1 LESSR
6 RPLRASLT
14 DAPAARLAVDAL
26 AVPVAAGDPLR
37 DAALEIDAALGGLL
51 REVVESGEHRG
62 RPNEVLTLP
71 TTGRLAARRVLLY
84 GLGSPA
90 DLDGQ
95 RLRFAHHEMVR
106 AARNY
111 GYRRL
116 AVLRTGPLGPDD
128 LGPVVEGC
136 VLGAWVERI
145 KQTGPRTTDL
155 EELQLA
161 GFGAGRERE
170 LLAAQQL
177 AEATNRARDW
187 QHLPANFMGPET
199 LARVA
204 GDVAARHGLELE
216 VLGPDELRAGGYN
229 LVLAVGAASAQPPRL
244 IRVQYHGAGGAGGP
258 TLGLV
263 GKGVT
268 FDAGG
273 LSIKPADGMIR
284 QKGDMAGAA
293 VVLSAIDVIAA
304 WRLPIDVMAVVAAA
318 ENMVDGQ
325 AFRPG
330 DVLTSANGRTIEV
343 QSTDAEGRL
352 LLADGI
358 THAIRQGATH
368 LVDVA
373 TLTAGAVIALGHAA
387 TFAVSNDDRFWAQVE
402 AASVDAGERVW
413 RMPMYA
419 DFRVLLRSRI
429 ADLKNSGY
437 GEAGSIAAGMFV
449 AQFVEDRPW
458 AHLDIAGTAANT
470 NRELVTVPRGPL
482 GTGARLA
489 VRLAERMAGT
499 HR

>member
-1 LESSR
+1 METSR
-6 RPLRASLT
+6 RSIRSSLT
-14 DAPAARLAVDAL
+14 GAPVAQLAVDAL

-71 TTGRLAARRVLLY
+71 TAGRLAARRVLLY

-106 AARNY
+106 AARGY

-116 AVLRTGPLGPDD
+116 AVVRAGPLRPDD
-128 LGPVVEGC
+128 LGAVVEGC
-136 VLGAWVERI
+136 VLGTWEERVR
-145 KQTGPRTTDL
+145 QTGARTADL
-155 EELQLA
+155 EELQLS
-161 GFGAGRERE
+161 GFGAGREPE
-170 LLAAQQL
+170 VAAALQL
-177 AEATNRARDW
+177 GEATNRTRDW
-187 QHLPANFMGPET
+187 QHLPANAMGPET
-199 LARVA
+199 LARAA

-216 VLGPDELRAGGYN
+216 VLGPEELRAGGYN

-244 IRVQYHGAGGAGGP
+244 IRVRYHGARGAGGP

-268 FDAGG
+268 FDSGG
-273 LSIKPADGMIR
+273 LSIKPAEAMIR
-284 QKGDMAGAA
+284 MKGDMAGAA
-293 VVLSAIDVIAA
+293 VVLAAIDVIAT
-304 WRLPIDVMAVVAAA
+304 WRLPIDVMAVVASA
-318 ENMVDGQ
+318 ENMVDSQG
-325 AFRPG
+325 FRPG

-343 QSTDAEGRL
+343 HSTDAEGRL
-352 LLADGI
+352 LLADGL

-373 TLTAGAVIALGHAA
+373 TLTGGAVIALGHAA
-387 TFAVSNDDRFWAQVE
+387 TFAVSNDDRFWADVE
-402 AASVDAGERVW
+402 AASVAAGERVW
-413 RMPMYA
+413 RMPMFA
-419 DFRVLLRSRI
+419 DYRVLLRSRI

-437 GEAGSIAAGMFV
+437 GEAGSIAAAMFV

-458 AHLDIAGTAANT
+458 VHLDIAGSAANT

-482 GTGARLA
+482 GTGTRLA

-499 HR
+499 TR